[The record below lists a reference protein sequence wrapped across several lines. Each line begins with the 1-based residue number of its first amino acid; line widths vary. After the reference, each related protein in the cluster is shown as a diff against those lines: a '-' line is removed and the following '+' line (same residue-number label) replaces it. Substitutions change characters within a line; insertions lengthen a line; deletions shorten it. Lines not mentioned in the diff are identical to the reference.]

1 MLKSFIQKVIER
13 KNLTQEE
20 ASDAMNLIMEGKA
33 SPSQIA
39 SLLTALSMKGE
50 TIDEI
55 TGFAVQM
62 REHAEKIRPSAPYL
76 VDTCGT
82 GGDVSHTFN
91 ISTISAII
99 AAAAEVTIAKH
110 GNRSVSSKCGSAD
123 LLESLGLNL
132 ELSPQKVEECIN
144 EVGFGFIFAQQ
155 FHRSMKH
162 AAPVRREL
170 GIRTVF
176 NILGPLTNPAGAQAQ
191 LLGVFDEKLTETM
204 AHVLKNLGSSEAMV
218 VHGMDGLDEISISGK
233 TKISHLK
240 DGKIRTYFIEP
251 ADFSM
256 NEGNK
261 EELVVHG
268 IEEGKLLAE
277 SILGG
282 DEAGTRRNIVLL
294 NAAAAIMLGKKAK
307 DMKEGIRVASEVL
320 SSGKA
325 MKKLK
330 AIIEFSRK

>member
-1 MLKSFIQKVIER
+1 MIHEATETLSR
-13 KNLTQEE
+13 KIDLSYSQMEAVMEE
-20 ASDAMNLIMEGKA
+20 IMTGKA
-33 SPSQIA
+33 QTAEIVSF
-39 SLLTALSMKGE
+39 LTALNHKGE
-50 TIDEI
+50 TLDEI
-55 TGFAVQM
+55 IAAVKVM
-62 REHAEKIRPSAPYL
+62 RGHATKVRVNKDVIL
-76 VDTCGT
+76 DTCGT